1 MYYTLYESPIGT
13 LTLISDGTYLTKIN
27 VDIPPSTNLIYKPI
41 IFKDIIKWLDDYF
54 AGERVNPNTLPLKMM
69 GTPFQMLVWN
79 LLKKIPYGEVTTY
92 GVLAKEVAKEKGM
105 LKMSA
110 QAIGN
115 AVHKNPL
122 PIIIPCHR
130 VIAQNNHLGGYGLGV
145 DKKIILLTLEGINV
159 KEMSQKKNDYN

>member
-1 MYYTLYESPIGT
+1 MVNKMYYTLYESPIGT
-13 LTLISDGTYLTKIN
+13 LALISDGAHLIKIKVN
-27 VDIPPSTNLIYKPI
+27 TQPSSKLIYKPD
-41 IFKDIIKWLDDYF
+41 IFKNVIKWLDCYF
-54 AGERVNPNTLPLKMM
+54 AGEKVNPNTIPLKMI

-79 LLKKIPYGEVTTY
+79 LLKKIPYGDVTTY
-92 GVLAKEVAKEKGM
+92 GTLAKEVAKEKGI

-159 KEMSQKKNDYN
+159 KEMPQ